1 MTTETRRST
10 VRALVAVVLA
20 VAATAGVAGCVDAGD
35 VPPEHRTFEVGEE
48 VEKLVVDV
56 EDSPVE
62 VVAADRAD
70 VRVTR
75 WFDGVAYGGSTGA
88 RWSMEG
94 GTLSL
99 GPACSGLASCDI
111 RHRVEVPRRLAV
123 RVEGR
128 NGDIDARGFGEALAV
143 FVDNGGIQVRDVTGP
158 LELSGDNG
166 SVEATGVGSSEVVA
180 EADNGGLK
188 LALVR
193 VPQRVE
199 ARGHNGSVTVE
210 VPRAAYRV
218 DAAAENGGT
227 RVEVPRGGA
236 GDPAITARAAN
247 GDVTVRPVGRRD
259 RS

>member
-1 MTTETRRST
+1 MATETRRST

-35 VPPEHRTFEVGEE
+35 VPPEHRAFEVGKE
-48 VEKLVVDV
+48 VETLVVEV

-111 RHRVEVPRRLAV
+111 RHRVEVPHRLAV

-128 NGDIDARGFGEALAV
+128 NGDVTARGFRKALAV
-143 FVDNGGIQVRDVTGP
+143 SADNGGIRVRDVTGP
-158 LELSGDNG
+158 LDLSGDNG
-166 SVEATGVGSSEVVA
+166 SVEATGIGSREVTA
-180 EADNGGLK
+180 EADDGGLR

-193 VPQRVE
+193 VPERVE
-199 ARGHNGSVTVE
+199 ARGRNGSVTVE

-218 DAAAENGGT
+218 DAEADDGGT

-236 GDPAITARAAN
+236 GDPAITARAAG
-247 GDVTVRPVGRRD
+247 GDVTVRPASRRD
-259 RS
+259 RP